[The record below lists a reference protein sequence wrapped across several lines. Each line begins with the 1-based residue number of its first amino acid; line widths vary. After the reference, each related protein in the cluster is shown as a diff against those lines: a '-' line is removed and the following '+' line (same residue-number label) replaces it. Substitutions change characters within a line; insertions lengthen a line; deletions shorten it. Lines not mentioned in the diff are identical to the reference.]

1 MRLCRIVAKGLLLG
15 ALGLVNPVAA
25 GEQADIAAGEQ
36 EDIAAGEQEDKED
49 IAAVKHAAEQWIRL
63 YTAGDLDGLMSLYAP
78 DAIVALHGKP
88 ALRGIQQIRDFFAP
102 SLGRSRVNF
111 EIDIE
116 EIQIHGDAAHLLSRY
131 YLTADPLSGGETYR
145 DAGRSL
151 LIYKRDAN
159 NEWKLYLDIDQ
170 GTPDAA
176 F

>member
-1 MRLCRIVAKGLLLG
+1 MKPCWVFAKGLLLG
-15 ALGLVNPVAA
+15 ALSLLLVNPA
-25 GEQADIAAGEQ
+25 AAGEQ
-36 EDIAAGEQEDKED
+36 EDIAA
-49 IAAVKHAAEQWIRL
+49 IKHAAEQWITL

-88 ALRGIQQIRDFFAP
+88 ALRGVQQIRDFFAP
-102 SLGRSRVNF
+102 SLGRNRVNF

-116 EIQIHGDAAHLLSRY
+116 EVQIHGDAAHLLSRY
-131 YLTADPLSGGETYR
+131 YLTATPLSGGETYR

-170 GTPDAA
+170 ATPDAA

>member
-1 MRLCRIVAKGLLLG
+1 MKLCRIVAKGLLLG

-25 GEQADIAAGEQ
+25 GEQADITAGEQ
-36 EDIAAGEQEDKED
+36 ED
-49 IAAVKHAAEQWIRL
+49 IAAVKHAAEQWIKL

-88 ALRGIQQIRDFFAP
+88 ALRGVQQIRDFFAP

-170 GTPDAA
+170 ATPDAA

>member
-1 MRLCRIVAKGLLLG
+1 MKLCRIIAKGLLLG

-25 GEQADIAAGEQ
+25 GEQEDIVAGGQADITAGEQ
-36 EDIAAGEQEDKED
+36 EDIAA
-49 IAAVKHAAEQWIRL
+49 VRHAAEQWITL

-88 ALRGIQQIRDFFAP
+88 ALRGVQQIRDFFAP

-131 YLTADPLSGGETYR
+131 YLTADPLSGGETYK

-170 GTPDAA
+170 ATPDAA